1 MKVPKYMMKC
11 PICNYEIKDCQCIF
25 GGTAHPNRSK
35 RREVVFDHLYLFEK
49 EQVEHLIS
57 LQRQWQTS
65 YGDKEL
71 KQEYEKLIN
80 EYHEG
85 ATENAK

>member
-1 MKVPKYMMKC
+1 MKC

-85 ATENAK
+85 AIENGR

>member
-1 MKVPKYMMKC
+1 MKLKTV
-11 PICNYEIKDCQCIF
+11 NVFD
-25 GGTAHPNRSK
+25 GTAHPNRRN
-35 RREVVFDHLYLFEK
+35 RRVVVFDHLYLFEK

-85 ATENAK
+85 TTENAK

>member
-1 MKVPKYMMKC
+1 MKC

-35 RREVVFDHLYLFEK
+35 RREVVFDHPYLFEK

-85 ATENAK
+85 AIENGR

>member
-1 MKVPKYMMKC
+1 MKC

-25 GGTAHPNRSK
+25 GGTAHPNRSN
-35 RREVVFDHLYLFEK
+35 RRVVVFDHLYLFEK
-49 EQVEHLIS
+49 EQVEHLIR

-85 ATENAK
+85 AIENGR

>member
-1 MKVPKYMMKC
+1 MKC
-11 PICNYEIKDCQCIF
+11 SICNYEIKDCQCIF
-25 GGTAHPNRSK
+25 GGTAHPNRSN

-80 EYHEG
+80 EYHEV
-85 ATENAK
+85 AIENGR

>member
-1 MKVPKYMMKC
+1 MKC

-71 KQEYEKLIN
+71 KSEYEKLIN

-85 ATENAK
+85 AIENGR

>member
-1 MKVPKYMMKC
+1 MKC

-49 EQVEHLIS
+49 EQVEHLIR

-85 ATENAK
+85 AIENGR

>member
-1 MKVPKYMMKC
+1 MKC

-25 GGTAHPNRSK
+25 GGTAHPNRSN
-35 RREVVFDHLYLFEK
+35 RRVVVFDHLYLFEK

-85 ATENAK
+85 TTENAR

>member
-1 MKVPKYMMKC
+1 MKC

-35 RREVVFDHLYLFEK
+35 RKVVVFDHLYLFEK

-85 ATENAK
+85 AIENGR

>member
-1 MKVPKYMMKC
+1 MKC

-35 RREVVFDHLYLFEK
+35 RREVVFDHIYLFEK

-85 ATENAK
+85 AIENGR

>member
-1 MKVPKYMMKC
+1 MKC

-85 ATENAK
+85 AIENGG